1 MKTSVSRKY
10 PWTGWQ
16 IAFVDAVLI
25 WISFL
30 ISYYIR
36 YELQF
41 FLPVGEAY
49 EAPFWP
55 FVPYTIIYI
64 VWMLAANQGAK
75 LYEDRRGRT
84 VVDEFF
90 KMANATTSAA
100 VLVMALSFLIRPL
113 VFSRLMIVQAAFIA
127 LGLLLLA
134 RLVIRII
141 RNRLHRRGVGVENV
155 LLVGAGEIS
164 RHVIRTVVARPDL
177 GYKLVGFV
185 DDDPEKNGKDIGRV
199 PALGDNEAIA
209 QLIDSYAID
218 LVIVTLPSS
227 DQTRILK
234 IIQECERKNVLV
246 RIVPDFF
253 QLNMSQV
260 KVEMLNGLPLLG
272 VRREGGFK
280 RSGLVMKRVMDI
292 VLTILILPLAA
303 PIMLIAALAIRMESS
318 GNILFY
324 QSRIGFNGRE
334 FKMIKFRSMVVNAEA
349 LQGHYVARTEDDPE
363 GKYDRKD
370 DDPRITKVGRFIRRS
385 SIDELPQLLNVLKGD
400 MSLVGPR
407 PALAEEIV
415 LYKPWQLQRLMAPPG
430 MTGLWQVSGR
440 SDIPFEEKCLLDIYY
455 IENWSL
461 GLDLQ
466 ILVQTAAPSVLFG
479 KGAY

>member
-1 MKTSVSRKY
+1 MKTSVVRKY

-16 IAFVDAVLI
+16 IALADAVLI

-36 YELQF
+36 YDLQLF
-41 FLPVGEAY
+41 RPVGEFY

-55 FVPYTIIYI
+55 FVPYTFIYI
-64 VWMLAANQGAK
+64 AWMLAANQGAK

-127 LGLLLLA
+127 LALLLLS
-134 RLVIRII
+134 RLVIRLI
-141 RNRLHRRGVGVENV
+141 RNRLHQRGIGVENV

-164 RHVIRTVVARPDL
+164 RHVIRTIVARPDL
-177 GYKLVGFV
+177 GYKLIGFV
-185 DDDPEKNGKDIGRV
+185 DDDPERNQKDIGRV
-199 PALGDNEAIA
+199 AALGHTSEIA
-209 QLIDSYAID
+209 RLIDAQAVD

-227 DQTRILK
+227 AQTRILQ

-246 RIVPDFF
+246 RVVPDFF

-280 RSGLVMKRVMDI
+280 RSGLILKRAMDI
-292 VLTILILPLAA
+292 LLTILLLPIAA
-303 PIMLIAALAIRMESS
+303 PLMALTALAIKLDSP
-318 GNILFY
+318 GPILFY

-334 FKMIKFRSMVVNAEA
+334 FKMIKFRSMVQNAED
-349 LQGHYVARTEDDPE
+349 LQDHYIERTSDDPE
-363 GKYDRKD
+363 GKYERKD
-370 DDPRITKVGRFIRRS
+370 DDPRITNVGHFIRRS
-385 SIDELPQLLNVLKGD
+385 SLDELPQLFNVLKGE

-407 PALAEEIV
+407 PALAKEIA
-415 LYKPWQLQRLMAPPG
+415 LYKPWQLQRQMAPPG